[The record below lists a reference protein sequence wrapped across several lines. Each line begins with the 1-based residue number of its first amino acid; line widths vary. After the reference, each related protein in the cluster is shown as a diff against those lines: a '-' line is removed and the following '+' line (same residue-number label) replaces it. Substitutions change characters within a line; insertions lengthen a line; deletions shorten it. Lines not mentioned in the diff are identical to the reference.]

1 MTSIALNYGT
11 CGLENSWEMKEIL
24 AAVET
29 LLRTEY
35 KVVNY
40 FIIELMQ
47 NIFLLRKMQQKLNY
61 FHFDIS
67 N

>member
-1 MTSIALNYGT
+1 
-11 CGLENSWEMKEIL
+11 MKEIL

-29 LLRTEY
+29 LLQTEY

-61 FHFDIS
+61 FQFNIS

>member
-1 MTSIALNYGT
+1 
-11 CGLENSWEMKEIL
+11 MKEIL

-29 LLRTEY
+29 LLQTEY

-61 FHFDIS
+61 FHFNIS